1 MTQRIS
7 LNHADF
13 KKLVRGEIV
22 TQGELQAVLL
32 GTDHQQF
39 EHCLPLEEGER
50 QMLVLALAE
59 LALSRP
65 GWNDCLQRIAQ
76 RVENEGAPMYERF
89 KRSSADRVRAERGP
103 LVPQQII
110 LEQDTEE
117 VRRWIHGINQG
128 EPCEPGQFLYEFARF
143 VCRADCDN
151 YPILRP
157 ALLILMQKYPKYR
170 FEGAI

>member
-1 MTQRIS
+1 MMRIS
-7 LNHADF
+7 LNKSDF

-22 TQGELQAVLL
+22 SQGELQAVLL

-89 KRSSADRVRAERGP
+89 KRSSADRVRVERGP
-103 LVPQQII
+103 LLPQRII

-117 VRRWIHGINQG
+117 VRRWIHGINQR
-128 EPCEPGQFLYEFARF
+128 EPVPADAYLYEFARF
-143 VCRADCDN
+143 VCRADCDH
-151 YPILRP
+151 YLILRP
-157 ALLILMQKYPKYR
+157 AILALMAKYPKFR
-170 FEGAI
+170 FEGAL

>member
-7 LNHADF
+7 LNKSDF

-76 RVENEGAPMYERF
+76 RVDNEGAPMYSEL
-89 KRSSADRVRAERGP
+89 KRLNADRVRVERGP
-103 LVPQQII
+103 LLPQRII

-117 VRRWIHGINQG
+117 VRRWIHGINQS
-128 EPCEPGQFLYEFARF
+128 EPVHAGGFLYEFARF

-157 ALLILMQKYPKYR
+157 AILALMAKYPKFR
-170 FEGAI
+170 FEGAL